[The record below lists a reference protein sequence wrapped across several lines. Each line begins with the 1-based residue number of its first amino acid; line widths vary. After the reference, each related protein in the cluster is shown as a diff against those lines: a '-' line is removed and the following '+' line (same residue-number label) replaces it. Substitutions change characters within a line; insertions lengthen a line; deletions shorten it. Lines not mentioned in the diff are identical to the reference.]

1 MIQKKVIIAIA
12 MFCALSSLHAEG
24 NYCYQKPDKCAA
36 GDILILA
43 LSEDVAKYCDF
54 DKQVVSVERHT
65 RSNSSF
71 KNEEVVCVKITT
83 PRSKLK

>member
-1 MIQKKVIIAIA
+1 MRNLFLLFM
-12 MFCALSSLHAEG
+12 MFFCMQATLHAED

-54 DKQVVSVERHT
+54 EKQITALRRHT
-65 RSNSSF
+65 TSSSF
-71 KNEEVVCVKITT
+71 NNQEVVCVKIAT

>member
-1 MIQKKVIIAIA
+1 MNKLII
-12 MFCALSSLHAEG
+12 LSIVLFSLFATLHAED

-54 DKQVVSVERHT
+54 DKQITALRRHT
-65 RSNSSF
+65 TSSSF
-71 KNEEVVCVKITT
+71 NNQEVVCVKIET
-83 PRSKLK
+83 PRKKLK

>member
-1 MIQKKVIIAIA
+1 MRKLFLLLCILFYAQSA
-12 MFCALSSLHAEG
+12 FAEN
-24 NYCYQKPDKCAA
+24 NYCYQKPKKCAA

-54 DKQVVSVERHT
+54 AKQITALRRHT
-65 RSNSSF
+65 TSSSF
-71 KNEEVVCVKITT
+71 NNQEVVCVKVAT

>member
-1 MIQKKVIIAIA
+1 MQT
-12 MFCALSSLHAEG
+12 ALYAED

-36 GDILILA
+36 GDILILSLA
-43 LSEDVAKYCDF
+43 EDVAKYCDF

-71 KNEEVVCVKITT
+71 NNEEVVCVKIAS